1 MTFGERVRDL
11 ERCFGAF
18 AERDGSVYLPNFMPT
33 GPVDY
38 VFIGMEP
45 SLGAWASSL
54 EKAKAKIAA
63 GFRNFM
69 WSMEDFI
76 LHTSARHYLCEP
88 GQTYYVTDISKGAMS
103 VKRANLDRTVRYER
117 WFPLLVQEID
127 LVAKPDAKV
136 IPVGQAVAQ
145 DLRARGFARALYPI
159 LHYSGQAGRARR
171 AAIAG
176 QEDAFRA
183 FASSVSLDSIL
194 AAASI
199 TLRENDV
206 PPSLL
211 DSTLARLR
219 RARLTESRLRLLFV
233 YKRRFEAIRCPLS
246 SEDAR

>member
-127 LVAKPDAKV
+127 LVAKPDA
-136 IPVGQAVAQ
+136 IPG
-145 DLRARGFARALYPI
+145 ALDMPAEPLCKLSPSAKPWPRTSALAGSRVRFI
-159 LHYSGQAGRARR
+159 LSCTTRVRLVGRA
-171 AAIAG
+171 G
-176 QEDAFRA
+176 
-183 FASSVSLDSIL
+183 
-194 AAASI
+194 
-199 TLRENDV
+199 
-206 PPSLL
+206 PPSQV
-211 DSTLARLR
+211 R
-219 RARLTESRLRLLFV
+219 RTRFVRSR
-233 YKRRFEAIRCPLS
+233 PP
-246 SEDAR
+246 